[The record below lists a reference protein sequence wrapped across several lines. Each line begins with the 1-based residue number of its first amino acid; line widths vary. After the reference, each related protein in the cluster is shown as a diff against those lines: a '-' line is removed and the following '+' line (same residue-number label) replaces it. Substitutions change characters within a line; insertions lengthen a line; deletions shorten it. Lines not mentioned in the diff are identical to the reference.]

1 MRVVGREEE
10 LGSID
15 AFLDDTVVGPTAL
28 VLVGEVGIGKTIL
41 WQECVDAAQQR
52 FGHVL
57 TCRGVEAE
65 ASLSFVGLS
74 ELLAPVLADTL
85 ETLAAPRRQAL
96 QVALL
101 LEEARDVTPDAHA
114 IGLAVL
120 DVLLAV
126 AVHGPFVVAIDD
138 LQWLDPAS
146 GGVLQVALRRLRDEP
161 IGLLITVREPVAEPL
176 PIELE
181 RCYPTPRVR
190 RRSIGAL
197 SPGALHR
204 LLQEQLGLELSQSEL
219 LIVHEATVGNPLLR
233 SQWGGSCRSRGRA
246 CGPASRCPYRA
257 VWRTCSDGDWLA
269 CRRTRAAC
277 C

>member
-1 MRVVGREEE
+1 MAE
-10 LGSID
+10 
-15 AFLDDTVVGPTAL
+15 
-28 VLVGEVGIGKTIL
+28 
-41 WQECVDAAQQR
+41 QR

-65 ASLSFVGLS
+65 ASLSFAGLS

-85 ETLAAPRRQAL
+85 ETLAAPRRRAL

-101 LEEARDVTPDAHA
+101 LEEAGDVTPDAHA

-120 DVLLAV
+120 DVLRAV
-126 AVHGPFVVAIDD
+126 AAHGPCVVAIDD

-161 IGLLITVREPVAEPL
+161 IGLLITAREPVAEPL

-181 RCYPTPRVR
+181 RCYPTARVR
-190 RRSIGAL
+190 RRSVGAL
-197 SPGALHR
+197 SLGCVAPSPSGAARARALAVGAADR
-204 LLQEQLGLELSQSEL
+204 ARGDGRQSAL
-219 LIVHEATVGNPLLR
+219 RARSGAGAVAAREARCV
-233 SQWGGSCRSRGRA
+233 
-246 CGPASRCPYRA
+246 PASRCPYRA
-257 VWRTCSDGDWLA
+257 AWRTCSGGDWLA
-269 CRRTRAAC
+269 CRRRRAAC